1 MGRFVLK
8 DSFYKK
14 AKQEGF
20 RARSAYKL
28 KEIDKKFR
36 LIGKGHNVLDL
47 GCAPGSF
54 LQVLSEMVGEK
65 GMAVGI
71 DMLPT
76 PPLPAKNIR
85 AIKADIR
92 ETAIGE
98 VLSGLPFSSFDV
110 ITCDIAPNLSG
121 IREVDDARIEEL
133 FNAVI
138 RIVDSGL
145 KPGGH
150 FTIKSFFTTVQKKIT
165 DELKRRFEKVATH
178 KPAASRSVSSELYFV
193 CMGKRSFPVE
203 DRKM

>member
-8 DSFYKK
+8 DPFYKK

-28 KEIDKKFR
+28 KEINDRFR
-36 LIGKGHNVLDL
+36 IIKKGHAVLDL

-65 GMAVGI
+65 GMTVGI

-76 PPLPAKNIR
+76 QPLPAKNIR

-92 ETAIGE
+92 ETSIGE
-98 VLSGLPFSSFDV
+98 VLSGLPFSAFDV

-121 IREVDDARIEEL
+121 IREVDDSRIEEL
-133 FNAVI
+133 FSSVI
-138 RIVDSGL
+138 RIVEDGL
-145 KPGGH
+145 KQGGH
-150 FTIKSFFTTVQKKIT
+150 FIIKSFFTTVQKKIT
-165 DELKRRFEKVATH
+165 DELKRHFDKVSTY
-178 KPAASRSVSSELYFV
+178 KPSASRSVSSEVYFV
-193 CMGKRSFPVE
+193 CTGKRSFPVE
-203 DRKM
+203 DRRT